1 MCPVGQ
7 VQMIVP
13 TAIGV
18 GYRMGNVQNWQ
29 RTPDR
34 HSKGRRRSLPTHSR
48 KGPLTSWVVR
58 RRAPRIA
65 PAPAGDSYWPDTT
78 REGEAHASQPDQY
91 ELEVFVPIRWN
102 G

>member
-1 MCPVGQ
+1 
-7 VQMIVP
+7 MIVP

-29 RTPDR
+29 RTADR

-65 PAPAGDSYWPDTT
+65 PALSWQFILARHHERGRGIMTI
-78 REGEAHASQPDQY
+78 QPDQY
-91 ELEVFVPIRWN
+91 ELEVFVPIPWN